1 MRHGSPCAQLPDWYS
16 PGRSPG
22 LIFRADGHRL
32 RSTRTGITLRGENAP
47 RSNRGSTLKAAA
59 VTQGARK
66 ASSRLWSKDPQPTLE
81 AFELEEVRSATSAS
95 MTHAFGPLESASSR
109 DIFHT
114 PLSSRTRFAIIASCM
129 GNIVSSSL
137 FLRLVGVPTS
147 FRRANPH
154 DAPACSRKIQCC
166 DRRSIPRSPGIKCG
180 VSRAVFM
187 PCSESSVRSATD
199 GAGKFRAR
207 VWRVAASQWLERVP
221 ASLAILCR
229 RLAGDVAC

>member
-1 MRHGSPCAQLPDWYS
+1 MRHGSPCAQLPDCTYS

-22 LIFRADGHRL
+22 LIFTADGHRL

-47 RSNRGSTLKAAA
+47 RSNRGSTLKASA
-59 VTQGARK
+59 VAQGARK
-66 ASSRLWSKDPQPTLE
+66 TSSRLWSKDPQPTLE
-81 AFELEEVRSATSAS
+81 AFELEE
-95 MTHAFGPLESASSR
+95 
-109 DIFHT
+109 HT
-114 PLSSRTRFAIIASCM
+114 RLAPRRAIYSIPPLSSRTRFTIIASCM

-147 FRRANPH
+147 FRRANPR
-154 DAPACSRKIQCC
+154 DAPACRRKIQYC

-207 VWRVAASQWLERVP
+207 VDGE
-221 ASLAILCR
+221 
-229 RLAGDVAC
+229 